1 MMYPNTQLY
10 INGQWQ
16 DAQAGETLTVL
27 NPATEQEIGRVAKA
41 KTADLDLTLAAA
53 EQGFQVWK
61 DTAPAERAKIMKKA
75 ASLLRERANDIA
87 KMMTLEQGKPIK
99 QAKIETLSA
108 ADVIDWFAGEA
119 VRSYGQLIPA
129 RQQDVHSYTLK
140 TPVGVVAAFT
150 PWNFPINQVVRKM
163 SAALAAG
170 CSIIVKG
177 PEETPASPAQLIQAF
192 HDAGLPQGV
201 ANLVYGEPAEIS
213 EYLIP
218 HPIVR
223 KISFTGS
230 TPVGKQLA
238 ALAGQHMK
246 KATMELGGHA
256 PVLIFKDADLDVAV
270 KEMLASKFRNAGQVC
285 IAPTRF
291 LIEREVYEEVIDK
304 IKIQVEALKV
314 GNGLEDGIDM
324 GPMIHARGYANIQK
338 LIKDAVEQGAQLVC
352 GGEALA
358 GEGYFMQPTV
368 LKDVPLA
375 AECMHKEPFG
385 PLILCCPF
393 DSYEQAVQE
402 ANRLEF
408 GLAAYAYSRSNKTCL
423 DLGRDIQS
431 GMLTINHVGLG
442 LPELPFGGIK
452 DSGYGTEGG
461 SEAINA
467 YFDTRL
473 VTVAAR

>member
-1 MMYPNTQLY
+1 MYPNTQLY

-16 DAQAGETLTVL
+16 DAQAGETLAVI

-41 KTADLDLTLAAA
+41 KTADLDLALQAA

-61 DTAPAERAKIMKKA
+61 NTAPAERAKIMKKA
-75 ASLLRERANDIA
+75 AILLRERVEQVAEI
-87 KMMTLEQGKPIK
+87 MTLEQGKPLK
-99 QAKIETLSA
+99 QAKIETLGA
-108 ADVIDWFAGEA
+108 ADVIDWFAGET

-129 RQQDVHSYTLK
+129 RQNDVHSYTVK

-150 PWNFPINQVVRKM
+150 PWNFPINQIVRKM

-170 CSIIVKG
+170 CSIIIKG

-192 HDAGLPQGV
+192 HDAGVPQGV
-201 ANLVYGEPAEIS
+201 VSLVYGEPAEIS
-213 EYLIP
+213 AYLIP
-218 HPIVR
+218 HPIVA

-291 LIEREVYEEVIDK
+291 LIERDVYDEVISK
-304 IKIQVEALKV
+304 IKTQVEALKV
-314 GNGLEDGIDM
+314 GNGLDDDTDM

-338 LIKDAVEQGAQLVC
+338 LIKNALEKGAQLVC
-352 GGEALA
+352 GGEALEGA
-358 GEGYFMQPTV
+358 GYFMQPTV
-368 LKDVPLA
+368 LKDVPFEA
-375 AECMHKEPFG
+375 DCMDKEPFG
-385 PLILCCPF
+385 PLVLCRPF
-393 DSYEQAVQE
+393 DSYEEAVKE

>member
-1 MMYPNTQLY
+1 MYPNTQLY

-16 DAQAGETLTVL
+16 DAQAGETLAVI

-41 KTADLDLTLAAA
+41 KTADLDLALQAA

-61 DTAPAERAKIMKKA
+61 NTAPAERAKIMKKA
-75 ASLLRERANDIA
+75 AILLRERVEQVAEI
-87 KMMTLEQGKPIK
+87 MTLEQGKPLK
-99 QAKIETLSA
+99 QAKIETLGA
-108 ADVIDWFAGEA
+108 ADVIDWFAGET

-129 RQQDVHSYTLK
+129 RQNDVHSYTVK

-150 PWNFPINQVVRKM
+150 PWNFPINQIVRKM

-170 CSIIVKG
+170 CSIIIKG

-192 HDAGLPQGV
+192 HDAGVPQGV
-201 ANLVYGEPAEIS
+201 VSLVYGEPAEIS
-213 EYLIP
+213 AYLIP
-218 HPIVR
+218 HPIVA

-291 LIEREVYEEVIDK
+291 LIERDVYDEVISK
-304 IKIQVEALKV
+304 IKTQVEALKV
-314 GNGLEDGIDM
+314 GNGLDDDTDM

-338 LIKDAVEQGAQLVC
+338 LIKNALEKGAKLVC
-352 GGEALA
+352 GGEALEGA
-358 GEGYFMQPTV
+358 GYFMQPTV
-368 LKDVPLA
+368 LKDVPFEA
-375 AECMHKEPFG
+375 DCMDKEPFG
-385 PLILCCPF
+385 PLVLCRPF
-393 DSYEQAVQE
+393 DSYEEAVKE

>member
-1 MMYPNTQLY
+1 MYSNTQLY

-16 DAQAGETLTVL
+16 DSSDQSSLIVL

-41 KTADLDLTLAAA
+41 GIIELDLALEAAKNGFQIWKKTAAFD
-53 EQGFQVWK
+53 
-61 DTAPAERAKIMKKA
+61 RAKIMRKA
-75 ASLLRERANDIA
+75 AELLRERAIYIA
-87 KMMTLEQGKPIK
+87 ELMTLEQGKPLK
-99 QAKIETLSA
+99 QAKIEILAA
-108 ADVIDWFAGEA
+108 ADVIDWFAAEA
-119 VRSYGQLIPA
+119 VRSYGQLIPS
-129 RQQDVHSYTLK
+129 RQADVHSYTTK
-140 TPVGVVAAFT
+140 VPVGVVAAFT
-150 PWNFPINQVVRKM
+150 PWNFPINQIVRKL

-170 CSIIVKG
+170 CAIIIKG

-192 HDAGLPQGV
+192 HDAGLAHGV
-201 ANLVYGEPAEIS
+201 VNLVYGEPAHIS

-218 HPIVR
+218 HPTVA

-238 ALAGQHMK
+238 ALAGLHMK

-291 LIEREVYEEVIDK
+291 LIEREVYETVVEK
-304 IKIQVEALKV
+304 IKQLVLKIKV
-314 GNGLEDGIDM
+314 GNGLDSDVDM
-324 GPMIHARGYANIQK
+324 GPMIHARGYANMQRLIQ
-338 LIKDAVEQGAQLVC
+338 DALDQGAELVC
-352 GGEALA
+352 GGQVLD
-358 GEGYFMQPTV
+358 GVGYFIQPTV
-368 LKDVPLA
+368 LKDLPLTA
-375 AECMHKEPFG
+375 ACMHQEPFG

-393 DSYEQAVQE
+393 DSYEEAIAE
-402 ANRLEF
+402 ANRLPF
-408 GLAAYAYSRSNKTCL
+408 GLAAYAYSQNNKTCL
-423 DLGRDIQS
+423 DLGRDIES

-442 LPELPFGGIK
+442 FPELPFGGLK

-467 YFDTRL
+467 YLDTRL
-473 VTVAAR
+473 ITVAAR

>member
-1 MMYPNTQLY
+1 MYSNTQLY
-10 INGQWQ
+10 IQGQWQ
-16 DAQAGETLTVL
+16 DAQSGESLAIL

-41 KTADLDLTLAAA
+41 GIADLDLALAAA
-53 EQGFQVWK
+53 EQGFTVWK
-61 DTAPAERAKIMKKA
+61 NTSPAERAKVMKKA
-75 ASLLRERANDIA
+75 ANLLRDRVDQIA
-87 KMMTLEQGKPIK
+87 EIMTLEQGKPIN
-99 QAKIETLSA
+99 QAKIETLGA

-129 RQQDVHSYTLK
+129 RQNDVHSYTVK
-140 TPVGVVAAFT
+140 VPVGVVAAFT
-150 PWNFPINQVVRKM
+150 PWNFPLNQVVRKM

-170 CSIIVKG
+170 CSIIIKG

-213 EYLIP
+213 AYLIP

-270 KEMLASKFRNAGQVC
+270 KEILASKFRNAGQVC

-291 LIEREVYEEVIDK
+291 LIERDVYDEVITK
-304 IKIQVEALKV
+304 IKTQVEALKV
-314 GNGLEDGIDM
+314 GNGLDAGTDM
-324 GPMIHARGYANIQK
+324 GPMIHARSYANIQK
-338 LIKDAVEQGAQLVC
+338 MIKNALYHGAQLVC
-352 GGEALA
+352 GGQALE

-368 LKDVPLA
+368 LKDVPLGA
-375 AECMHKEPFG
+375 DCMHNEPFG
-385 PLILCCPF
+385 PLVLCNPF
-393 DSYEQAVQE
+393 DDYAEAIQE

-431 GMLTINHVGLG
+431 GMLTINHIGLG
-442 LPELPFGGIK
+442 LPELPFGGLK

-473 VTVAAR
+473 VTLAAR

>member
-1 MMYPNTQLY
+1 MYPNTQLY

-16 DAQAGETLTVL
+16 DAQAGETLAVI

-41 KTADLDLTLAAA
+41 KTADLDLALQAA

-61 DTAPAERAKIMKKA
+61 NTAPAERAKIMKKA
-75 ASLLRERANDIA
+75 AILLRERVEQVAEI
-87 KMMTLEQGKPIK
+87 MTLEQGKPLK
-99 QAKIETLSA
+99 QAKIETLGA
-108 ADVIDWFAGEA
+108 ADVIDWFAGET

-129 RQQDVHSYTLK
+129 RQNDVHSYTVK

-150 PWNFPINQVVRKM
+150 PWNFPINQIVRKM

-170 CSIIVKG
+170 CSIIIKG

-192 HDAGLPQGV
+192 HDAGVPQGV
-201 ANLVYGEPAEIS
+201 VSLVYGEPAEIS
-213 EYLIP
+213 AYLIP
-218 HPIVR
+218 HPIVA

-291 LIEREVYEEVIDK
+291 LIERDVYDEVISK
-304 IKIQVEALKV
+304 IKTQVEALKV
-314 GNGLEDGIDM
+314 GNGLADDTDM

-338 LIKDAVEQGAQLVC
+338 LIKNALEKGAQLVC
-352 GGEALA
+352 GGEALEGA
-358 GEGYFMQPTV
+358 GYFMQPTV
-368 LKDVPLA
+368 LKDVPFEA
-375 AECMHKEPFG
+375 DCMDKEPFG
-385 PLILCCPF
+385 PLVLCRPF
-393 DSYEQAVQE
+393 DSYEEAVKE